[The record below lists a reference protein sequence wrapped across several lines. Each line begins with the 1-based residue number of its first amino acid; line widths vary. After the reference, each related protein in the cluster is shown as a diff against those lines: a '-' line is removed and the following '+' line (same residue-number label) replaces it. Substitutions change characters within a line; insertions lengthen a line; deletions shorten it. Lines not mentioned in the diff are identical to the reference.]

1 MALTAMTL
9 PILPGKKDMWQKL
22 MEQITTEPGRTEFV
36 KSRNE
41 AGIHERSFL
50 QEGPNG
56 DFVILTFEGEDPEA
70 SFAKIMASAPDE
82 FKAAAAEIHG
92 LDMSGPPPPA
102 NKLIIDTRE

>member
-9 PILPGKKDMWQKL
+9 PILPGKKEMWQKL

-41 AGIHERSFL
+41 AGVHERSFL

-56 DFVILTFEGEDPEA
+56 DFVILTFESEDPEA
-70 SFAKIMASAPDE
+70 SLAKILGSAPDE
-82 FKAAAAEIHG
+82 IKAVVKEIHG
-92 LDMSGPPPPA
+92 LDMSGPPAPA

>member
-1 MALTAMTL
+1 MALTAITL
-9 PILPGKKDMWQKL
+9 PILPGKKEMWQKL

-41 AGIHERSFL
+41 AGVHERSFL

-92 LDMSGPPPPA
+92 LDMSGPAPT
-102 NKLIIDTRE
+102 NKLIIDSWE